1 MVSLDSP
8 ERNREFAKSVG
19 AGLTLLSDPNGTVAK
34 AYGVLAPN
42 GGYARRWSFFIDPSG
57 VIQRIDR
64 EVRTGSF
71 GTDLLRTLGELR
83 LRAESTSGAPG
94 R

>member
-8 ERNREFAKSVG
+8 ERNREFAKSVD
-19 AGLTLLSDPNGTVAK
+19 AELTLLSDPDGKVAK
-34 AYGVLAPN
+34 AYGVLAPS
-42 GGYARRWSFFIDPSG
+42 GGYARRWSFLIDRAG

-64 EVRTGSF
+64 EVRPGSY
-71 GTDLLRTLGELR
+71 GADLLHRLGELGFS
-83 LRAESTSGAPG
+83 AEPTSGAPA